1 MQTLSEVSTPAA
13 AGRIFEAMNTKN
25 VSLLEPHLS
34 DDVRFDFPGAGVIAG
49 KKRVLV
55 FLKALLRKYP
65 DIEFIV
71 QDVIESPGKICIVW
85 TNSARLETPRPY
97 RNSGVT
103 VVYSVDGR
111 ITWIS
116 DYFKDTSFV
125 NPAAAGPLPPA

>member
-1 MQTLSEVSTPAA
+1 MIAQVSAA
-13 AGRIFEAMNTKN
+13 PGIIFDAMNAKDLS
-25 VSLLEPHLS
+25 VLEPYLS
-34 DDVRFDFPGAGVIAG
+34 DVVRFDFPGPGIIEG

-55 FLKALLRKYP
+55 FLKVLLRKYS
-65 DIEFIV
+65 DIEFTV
-71 QDVIESPGKICIVW
+71 QDVIEVPGKACIVW

-103 VVYSVDGR
+103 VVHSVDGR

-125 NPAAAGPLPPA
+125 DVAASSPLQSA

>member
-1 MQTLSEVSTPAA
+1 MNLLTAA
-13 AGRIFEAMNTKN
+13 APGVIFDAMNSRD
-25 VSLLEPHLS
+25 VSLLEPHLC
-34 DDVRFDFPGAGVIAG
+34 DDVRFDFPGAGIIAG

-71 QDVIESPGKICIVW
+71 QDVIESRGKACVVW
-85 TNSARLETPRPY
+85 TNSARLDSDHPY

-103 VVYSVDGR
+103 VVHCAHNL
-111 ITWIS
+111 ITYIS

-125 NPAAAGPLPPA
+125 SAAR